1 MTITIQGIGWVTP
14 MGFGCIKSRAQH
26 PFQQGE
32 GINTVHKQDIF
43 SAPFKNFGRMDAVS
57 RMTAYA
63 VALALRDAGIEY
75 SSAKKQDIG
84 IFGTSSNGSLASDVD
99 YFKDYLAGGRTL
111 SRANLFIY
119 TLPTSPLGE
128 AAIHFG
134 LVGPLLYASKKDN
147 ALWAELDM
155 AAEIIQNNESPTML
169 VGQAEKDEAVSFVL
183 QKGHDDHALCDLD
196 TAKTIVQSKAKMADW
211 ISSFSRLREGNG

>member
-14 MGFGCIKSRAQH
+14 GGFGCIKSRAQH
-26 PFQQGE
+26 TFQQGE
-32 GINTVHKQDIF
+32 RINAIPKQDIF
-43 SAPFKNFGRMDAVS
+43 SAPFKNFGRMDTSS

-63 VALALRDAGIEY
+63 VALALRDAGLPY

-84 IFGTSSNGSLASDVD
+84 IIGTSSTGSLQSDVD

-147 ALWAELDM
+147 ALGAELDM
-155 AAEIIQNNESPTML
+155 AAEIIQNGESPTML
-169 VGQAEKDEAVSFVL
+169 VGRAEEDEALYFVV
-183 QKGHDDHALCDLD
+183 QKDQGNNTLCGLD
-196 TAKTIVQSKAKMADW
+196 IAKTILQSESKFTPLILK
-211 ISSFSRLREGNG
+211 FSLLQEGNG